1 MRPAVLTLCIL
12 NRIDALPPC
21 MDKAETFLAA
31 HGVAAEDGVQVMV
44 MLDEI
49 ASNIIKAAW
58 PSEEE
63 HRFEVTLTIGP
74 DGLLTLV
81 SIDDGVSFD
90 PTGRDPPDLEAA
102 LEDRDIGGLGL
113 FLVGEMSDSM
123 DYSRVDGR
131 NRLSVTMRV
140 GGPV

>member
-1 MRPAVLTLCIL
+1 MRPAVLTLCIV
-12 NRIDALPPC
+12 NRIDALSPC
-21 MDKAETFLAA
+21 MDQAEEFLAA
-31 HGVAAEDGVQVMV
+31 HRVAAEDGVPVMV

-58 PSEEE
+58 PPEEE

-74 DGLLTLV
+74 GGLLTLV

-113 FLVGEMSDSM
+113 FLVRQMSCSM
-123 DYSRVDGR
+123 EYSRLDGR
-131 NRLSVTMRV
+131 NRLSVTKRV
-140 GGPV
+140 GGTV